1 MSVAVLIMS
10 TSIKDLESTN
20 VGLKTSKHQ
29 LVHISIIN
37 NENTL
42 NQHTLNVYLEYGTQ
56 GSRLAGQTYLLE
68 LASLIF
74 YI

>member
-20 VGLKTSKHQ
+20 VGLKTSKHL

-56 GSRLAGQTYLLE
+56 SSR
-68 LASLIF
+68 
-74 YI
+74 

>member
-1 MSVAVLIMS
+1 MA

-20 VGLKTSKHQ
+20 VGLKTSKHL

-37 NENTL
+37 NENIL

-56 GSRLAGQTYLLE
+56 GSRLAGQTNLLE

>member
-1 MSVAVLIMS
+1 MFKSAVVIMA

-20 VGLKTSKHQ
+20 VGLKTSIHQ

-42 NQHTLNVYLEYGTQ
+42 NQHTLNVYLEYGT
-56 GSRLAGQTYLLE
+56 
-68 LASLIF
+68 
-74 YI
+74 

>member
-1 MSVAVLIMS
+1 MIMA
-10 TSIKDLESTN
+10 TSIKDVESTN

-37 NENTL
+37 NENIL

-56 GSRLAGQTYLLE
+56 SSR
-68 LASLIF
+68 
-74 YI
+74 

>member
-1 MSVAVLIMS
+1 MS

-20 VGLKTSKHQ
+20 VGLKTSKHL

-37 NENTL
+37 NENIL

-56 GSRLAGQTYLLE
+56 SSR
-68 LASLIF
+68 
-74 YI
+74 

>member
-1 MSVAVLIMS
+1 MSVAVVIMA
-10 TSIKDLESTN
+10 TSIKDVESTN
-20 VGLKTSKHQ
+20 VGLKTSKHL

-56 GSRLAGQTYLLE
+56 SSR
-68 LASLIF
+68 
-74 YI
+74 

>member
-1 MSVAVLIMS
+1 MIMA
-10 TSIKDLESTN
+10 TSIKDVESTN

-56 GSRLAGQTYLLE
+56 SSR
-68 LASLIF
+68 
-74 YI
+74 